1 MPTIDP
7 STRAR
12 WQDLARAKTREVLA
26 QSQSF
31 QTLPVPEQRIVYQQM
46 VDDHYNQYSGV
57 MATDSGKQMGY
68 KGYDP
73 GFSGDTVAF
82 NELVDSVDFPGFVA
96 DLLKAVFDANL
107 KVMKQ
112 QTDSFIKLMKEAAK
126 PAAEFIKQVKDD
138 DTFAKLAEQR
148 SDQYNVTTEDDG
160 KGGKK
165 LALTDP
171 TGEKVDL
178 EDSAVKRAVLDAKI
192 QMAKEHRAAL
202 REIILM
208 GVTRLVVRK
217 GEINASVE
225 FTIKANRNSAAHH
238 DDQNIN
244 TVNANFDY
252 DPPLFGLFGGPSGSV
267 AITNTNIQVNTSD
280 KKATDDL
287 TASLK
292 GSVKIEFAT
301 DYFKLD
307 NFASMY
313 ADGGTAALKPAA
325 QGAPGTPALPG
336 R

>member
-1 MPTIDP
+1 MQAYAEAP
-7 STRAR
+7 SRDQMR
-12 WQDLARAKTREVLA
+12 EMARAQTREVLA

-31 QTLPVPEQRIVYQQM
+31 QALPVPEQRIVYQQM
-46 VDDHYNQYSGV
+46 VDDHINKLARPF
-57 MATDSGKQMGY
+57 ATDSGKQMGY

-73 GFSGDTVAF
+73 GFQGDTRAF
-82 NELVDSVDFPGFVA
+82 NEMVDSVDFPAFVA

-126 PAAEFIKQVKDD
+126 PAAEFIKKVKDD
-138 DTFAKLAEQR
+138 DTFAKLAENR
-148 SDQYNVTTEDDG
+148 SDQYNVISERNPDGTT
-160 KGGKK
+160 K

-171 TGEKVDL
+171 TGEKVDV
-178 EDSAVKRAVLDAKI
+178 EDAAVKRAILDAKI

-208 GVTRLVVRK
+208 GVTRLVVQK
-217 GEINASVE
+217 GTIDASVE
-225 FTIKANRNSAAHH
+225 FSIKASRNSAAHH

-244 TVNANFDY
+244 TVNAQFDY

-267 AITNTNIQVNTSD
+267 AVSNTNIQVNTSD

-287 TASLK
+287 TATLK
-292 GSVKIEFAT
+292 GAVKIEFAT

-325 QGAPGTPALPG
+325 AAGAPALPA